1 MALSWAPGGGT
12 ISRLEGKRLA
22 ARYESF
28 IFAES
33 FHVLTPVF
41 MKNPFLLLSL
51 AAVALLTSCGKRSAV
66 EYIPFQEREDGRWG
80 LVGTDGKVL
89 FSEEFDRMPTMATG
103 GHFVVQ
109 TKDGRYEIYKA
120 EEKPTTV
127 GGRYVDAGYYGD
139 GLIPVAEEGQH
150 VKYLDADGNEAFTLS
165 KVDGKEVEGASVFAD
180 GRARFLAG
188 GYYGAVDT
196 KGNVA
201 IRPEYIFL
209 HNRGEGKFLGLSKRY
224 EQAWRDDAYEKLTFS
239 ILDADGKELATVSG
253 KEAYRFGYAFVDG
266 ALPAGRERD
275 GKEEWGLLDE
285 KGQWLLEPS
294 RRCRGIGSQQGDL
307 FTFYDGDKWGLMNRK
322 GEVIIRAKYDNLFF
336 ADEGILMVCDEAH
349 DDDLPWYFIDT
360 DDNRLGRD
368 SYKDLLPFYDGKHA
382 FAQYSGRSWILI
394 DKKGERA
401 ECEADIY
408 DLAYYTFG
416 HNWVESDYVDADAV
430 VAALGIS
437 EQGAGAYRI
446 GMTAPQAIE
455 ATRKGGGT
463 PGDKPEDYR
472 YDSDLG
478 YEQRQG
484 KLTATYRTF
493 FPDDIAEP
501 VTETRRES
509 FGFYYFDHEVVTGY
523 RFRTQT
529 TTVVSVGLDLS
540 GERMA
545 RHAPKLLEALKKK
558 VRPMG
563 RVVKENSGALLVR
576 GKQNTLLAALDGA
589 GLLLAV
595 MAGDASAM
603 DISKYAT
610 DDDDVAEA
618 DDALLTDSAA
628 VYEPAAVIDSVAVDD
643 SAAVIY

>member
-1 MALSWAPGGGT
+1 
-12 ISRLEGKRLA
+12 
-22 ARYESF
+22 
-28 IFAES
+28 
-33 FHVLTPVF
+33 

-89 FSEEFDRMPTMATG
+89 FSEEFDHMPTVATG

-165 KVDGKEVEGASVFAD
+165 KVDGKDVTGASVFAD

-201 IRPEYIFL
+201 IRPEYVKL
-209 HNRGEGKFLGLSKRY
+209 QYCGEGKFLGVSKRY
-224 EQAWRDDAYEKLTFS
+224 EQALRDDAHEKVKCS
-239 ILDADGKELATVSG
+239 IIDADGEELATLSG
-253 KEAYRFGYAFVDG
+253 KDIARLGDAFVDG
-266 ALPAGRERD
+266 ALPAARERD

-294 RRCRGIGSQQGDL
+294 DRCCGIGSQQGDL
-307 FTFYDGDKWGLMNRK
+307 FTFYDGDKWGLMNHK
-322 GEVIIRAKYDNLFF
+322 GEVIIRAKYDNLYF
-336 ADEGILMVCDEAH
+336 AADGILLVRDVAH
-349 DDDLPWYFIDT
+349 DEDLPLYFIDT

-368 SYKDLLPFYDGKHA
+368 SYKSLLPFYDGKHA
-382 FAQYSGRSWILI
+382 FAQYSKRSWILI

-408 DLAYYTFG
+408 DLGYYTFG
-416 HNWVESDYVDADAV
+416 HDWVESDYVDADAV

-478 YEQRQG
+478 YEQQQG
-484 KLTATYRTF
+484 KLTATYRAC

-509 FGFYYFDHEVVTGY
+509 YGFYYFDHEVVTGY

-529 TTVVSVGLDLS
+529 TTVVIAGLDLS

-558 VRPMG
+558 VRSMG

-576 GKQNTLLAALDGA
+576 GKQNTLLAALDGT
-589 GLLLAV
+589 GLHLAV

-603 DISKYAT
+603 DISEYAT
-610 DDDDVAEA
+610 EDDVAVVE
-618 DDALLTDSAA
+618 DYDSLTDTTVVSEPALVFDSAA
-628 VYEPAAVIDSVAVDD
+628 VAD
-643 SAAVIY
+643 